1 MARRAANLGPA
12 KMTELKVT
20 EFKLIGGRSAVT
32 SNYGFILLASALLAA
47 CTSFQAPRDDTGTAW
62 ELDPA
67 ALPRSVGAPVDATL
81 HVARPTSVAA
91 LATTNMAYRKQRF
104 ELRYYASNRW
114 ADEPAR
120 LIHPHLVTALEQ
132 VGVFETILS
141 TATSAPAHY
150 RLETELLEMAQDFRD
165 REQGVMQIR
174 LRSRLVDLRTSRVL
188 ATRHFQA
195 HADSR
200 EATPGA
206 GVDAANQA
214 LEQIL
219 EEWVAWVVA
228 SVPAI
233 ASAPDLL
240 R

>member
-1 MARRAANLGPA
+1 
-12 KMTELKVT
+12 MTRN
-20 EFKLIGGRSAVT
+20 F
-32 SNYGFILLASALLAA
+32 GFILLAAALLAA
-47 CTSFQAPRDDTGTAW
+47 CTTFQAPSDDTGTTW

-67 ALPRSVGAPVDATL
+67 ALPRSAGPPVAATL

-91 LATTNMAYRKQRF
+91 LATTNMAYRQQRF
-104 ELRYYASNRW
+104 ERRYYASNRW
-114 ADEPAR
+114 ADEPVR

-141 TATSAPAHY
+141 AATSAPAHY
-150 RLETELLEMAQDFRD
+150 RLESDLLEMVQDFSG
-165 REQGVMQIR
+165 REQGVARIH
-174 LRSRLVDLRTSRVL
+174 LRGRLVDLRTSRVL

-219 EEWVAWVVA
+219 GEWVAWVVA
-228 SVPAI
+228 SVPASSI
-233 ASAPDLL
+233 APDLQ